1 MRFYATILSPGK
13 EVEYTFQGNG
23 ERMGYVHLAQMS
35 GYNPGKETSGAK
47 VRVGTGVEI
56 REGDG
61 VFVNGGKSGDVV
73 EFKNVGD
80 VDAEF
85 VWFDMGSEYK
95 SS

>member
-13 EVEYTFQGNG
+13 SIDYTFQGKG
-23 ERMGYVHLAQMS
+23 TRMGYIHLAQIS
-35 GYNPGKETSGAK
+35 GYNPGKETAGAK
-47 VRVGTGVEI
+47 VSIGGNEI

-61 VFVNGGKSGDVV
+61 VFVKGGKEGDTV

-95 SS
+95 P